1 MNSCVDK
8 ILCFCRLCGVA
19 SPDSFLSRMEEL
31 RTLLVQANEKTNLT
45 RITSPDEFLNKHV
58 ADSVSLALAI
68 PEVATEP
75 LAVADLGCGAG
86 FPSIPLALAFPRLR
100 VTAIDSN
107 HRKMEFVALVAL
119 QMKIA
124 NLAVLRGRARELAR
138 KEDLKGVFDLVV
150 SRAVGPPADVFVE
163 GRQMLVPA
171 GRLAVYRSGEDNI
184 AELAEAERV
193 SARYDCRWQAT
204 SVFQLPL
211 GGGRRFVV
219 GGPRL

>member
-1 MNSCVDK
+1 MSSCDDK
-8 ILCFCRLCGVA
+8 ILDFCRLCGVA
-19 SPDSFLSRMEEL
+19 APDSFLVRMEEL
-31 RTLLVQANEKTNLT
+31 RSLLVEANEKTNLT

-68 PEVATEP
+68 PAVATEP

-86 FPSIPLALAFPRLR
+86 FPSIPLALAFPCLR

-107 HRKMEFVALVAL
+107 HKKMDFVAHVAL
-119 QMKIA
+119 RMKIT

-138 KEDLKGVFDLVV
+138 KEELKGVFDLVV
-150 SRAVGPPADVFVE
+150 SRAVGPPADVFIE

-171 GRLAVYRSGEDNI
+171 GRIVVFRSGEDNS
-184 AELAEAERV
+184 AELAEAEKV
-193 SARYDCRWQAT
+193 SARYDFKWQAT

-219 GGPRL
+219 GGSRL